1 MPSGCSLTGC
11 SVCAFVCVCARAPLC
26 VDTHALH
33 LRARV
38 EMVTTARKQETYHF
52 WNRRLSSQCFTH
64 IISFCP
70 YPHSM
75 RWVRFLSPLFF
86 LAAPLSMWDLSSL
99 NRSQTCAPC
108 TEVLTTGACV
118 PSCFSRVRF
127 FPTLW
132 TAGCQASLLMGF
144 SRQEYWSKLLRPPPG
159 DLPNPGMESASL
171 TSPALAGGFFT
182 ASATGEVPRSPILQM
197 GKLRL
202 LRRNKWI

>member
-1 MPSGCSLTGC
+1 MLLDWLLC
-11 SVCAFVCVCARAPLC
+11 VCVCLCVCTWPLC
-26 VDTHALH
+26 VDTQALH

-38 EMVTTARKQETYHF
+38 EMVTTATKQETYHF
-52 WNRRLSSQCFTH
+52 RNRRLSSQCFTH

-108 TEVLTTGACV
+108 IEVLTTSAWV

-132 TAGCQASLLMGF
+132 TAGCQAPLFMGF
-144 SRQEYWSKLLRPPPG
+144 SRQEYWSKLLCPPPG
-159 DLPNPGMESASL
+159 DLPNPGIE
-171 TSPALAGGFFT
+171 SPALADSFFT
-182 ASATGEVPRSPILQM
+182 TSATREVPRSPILRIR
-197 GKLRL
+197 KLRL